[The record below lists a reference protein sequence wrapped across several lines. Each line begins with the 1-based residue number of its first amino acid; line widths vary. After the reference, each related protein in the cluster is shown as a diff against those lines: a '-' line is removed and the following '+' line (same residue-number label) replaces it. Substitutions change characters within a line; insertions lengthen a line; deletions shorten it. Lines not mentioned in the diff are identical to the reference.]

1 MPTYEQ
7 NKKAAEKYLATLDRI
22 TIRISKESGIKQSIQ
37 EHADAMNESVNTFIL
52 RAIAETMQRDKHPSK
67 LDGEHQP
74 LQYHL
79 NNE

>member
-1 MPTYEQ
+1 MDW
-7 NKKAAEKYLATLDRI
+7 LD
-22 TIRISKESGIKQSIQ
+22 IRNKESGIKQMIQ
-37 EHADAMNESVNTFIL
+37 EHADTTGESVNAFIL
-52 RAIAETMQRDKHPSK
+52 RAIIETMERDKHPTK